1 MHQHIE
7 PMNAIIF
14 GDYNPAFHLQCR
26 CCKYNVDIFVMKC
39 KISFMLICFDSTGEA
54 KKALDALL
62 ETREFRDVSEVVCM
76 ALVNYEAMHR
86 TIGKG
91 GAVIGDAAPP
101 PHVEAAPRAEPTRK
115 AVSVPPTPDAGQLAT
130 WKEALETFSLK
141 VSSVEGIDL
150 LPVAELGKPVVTD
163 LPPKE
168 WLFGQLNRLLPAKA
182 TCRALLNLQRE
193 NPKGVLVSDASSKI
207 AFAACR
213 LGDFLRE
220 LDRRFNLA
228 REVSLAAAFPSTE
241 YHGAESRVRFGSQFV
256 GTLRQGQLTGLPAG
270 MKLLGHDAAKDPR
283 LLLTQAGAQFALLAN
298 PILDAGETAGREKL
312 SEAEIRFLLEHIKKQ
327 VPAEVSA
334 YVAVIDGIRAKA
346 NTPDKLDEY
355 LCQRFQLKLVDKA
368 DAKKPDEISKTFLS
382 TQRTGAISRMA
393 DLNLVRREKQ
403 GLNVTYAVS
412 HPGECFRSEIQ

>member
-1 MHQHIE
+1 
-7 PMNAIIF
+7 MN
-14 GDYNPAFHLQCR
+14 
-26 CCKYNVDIFVMKC
+26 
-39 KISFMLICFDSTGEA
+39 SFMLICFDSTGEA

-62 ETREFRDVSEVVCM
+62 ETREFRDVSEAVCM

-86 TIGKG
+86 TIGKA
-91 GAVIGDAAPP
+91 GAVIGDVAPQP
-101 PHVEAAPRAEPTRK
+101 SVEAVARTEPARVAPAGVPT
-115 AVSVPPTPDAGQLAT
+115 SDAGLSSAG
-130 WKEALETFSLK
+130 WKEALEAFNLK
-141 VSSVEGIDL
+141 TSSAEGIEV
-150 LPVAELGKPVVTD
+150 LPLAEGGKAAID

-207 AFAACR
+207 AFAVCR

-283 LLLTQAGAQFALLAN
+283 LLLTQAGAQFALLVN

-312 SEAEIRFLLEHIKKQ
+312 SEVEIRFLLEHIKKQ

-334 YVAVIDGIRAKA
+334 YVAVIDGIKEKA
-346 NTPDKLDEY
+346 NTPEKLDEY
-355 LCQRFQLKLVDKA
+355 LCQRFHLKVVTKA
-368 DAKKPDEISKTFLS
+368 DPKKSDEITKTFLS
-382 TQRTGAISRMA
+382 TQRTGTISRMA
-393 DLNLVRREKQ
+393 DLNLVWREKQ